1 MQSTITFLLDGIL
14 QTIDFSKEHFIAPTT
29 TVLNYLRTLPRHKGV
44 KEGCAEGD
52 CGACT
57 VVIGELQNGGALKY
71 RSVDSCLVFLPML
84 HGKQLITV
92 EDLKT
97 PAGDLHPVQQSMVET
112 DGSQC
117 GYCTPG
123 FIMSMFSLYK
133 NVNRPSREQIDDA
146 LTGNLCRC
154 TGYRPIVEAAAQ
166 SCIHDCRD
174 HFTNEEPIIIG
185 LLQSI
190 NRESIDIQTGR
201 QRYRKPASLSE
212 AISLKHQYPDAL
224 VIGGA
229 TDIAL
234 RVTKRHEVLED
245 ILDLSDLEELKE
257 IAETGDTLA
266 LGAGASL
273 NTIKEPV
280 KKNFPAL
287 YEMLT
292 VFGSQQIR
300 NLATLGGN
308 LGTASPIGDTLPVL
322 IAYGASIVLES
333 LNGQREI
340 PLDQFIVGYRKTLRK
355 PDELITKITLPKVG
369 NGAIVTSYKVS
380 KRKDLDISTVSG
392 GFRVELNDRKEVK
405 EIILAYGG
413 MAERAKRAH
422 TAEKFLKGKT
432 WKRENVEEAMA
443 MIDADF
449 SPISDARAG
458 AAFRSV
464 AARNLLLKFWSE
476 TTL

>member
-14 QTIDFSKEHFIAPTT
+14 RRIDFTKERDLTPTT

-57 VVIGELQNGGALKY
+57 VVLGELQNNGTIQY

-92 EDLKT
+92 EDLKAQT
-97 PAGDLHPVQQSMVET
+97 GELHPVQQAMVET

-133 NVNRPSREQIDDA
+133 NIDHPSREQIDDA

-166 SCIHDCRD
+166 SCVHDCRD
-174 HFTNEEPIIIG
+174 HFTNEEPKIID
-185 LLQSI
+185 LLKSI
-190 NRESIDIQTGR
+190 SRESIDIQTDR

-212 AISLKHQYPDAL
+212 AVSLKHRFPDVL
-224 VIGGA
+224 VISGA

-234 RVTKRHEVLED
+234 RVTKRHEVLTD
-245 ILDLSDLEELKE
+245 IFDLSDLDELKE
-257 IAETGDTLA
+257 ITDTDETLS

-273 NTIKEPV
+273 NSIKEGV

-287 YEMLT
+287 YDMLT
-292 VFGSQQIR
+292 VFGSQQVR

-322 IAYGASIVLES
+322 IAYGANVVLES

-355 PDELITKITLPKVG
+355 PDELITKIVVPKFR
-369 NGAIVTSYKVS
+369 NGAVIKSYKVS

-392 GFRVELNDRKEVK
+392 GFRLDLNDRKEVK

-413 MAERAKRAH
+413 MAERTKRAH
-422 TAEKFLKGKT
+422 SAEKFLKGKV
-432 WKRENVEEAMA
+432 WKRNIVEEA
-443 MIDADF
+443 
-449 SPISDARAG
+449 
-458 AAFRSV
+458 
-464 AARNLLLKFWSE
+464 
-476 TTL
+476 